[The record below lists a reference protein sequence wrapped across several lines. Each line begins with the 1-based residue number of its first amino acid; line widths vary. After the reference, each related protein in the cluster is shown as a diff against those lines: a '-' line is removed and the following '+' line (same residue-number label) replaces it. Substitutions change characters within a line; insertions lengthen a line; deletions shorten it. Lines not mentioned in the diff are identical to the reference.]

1 MCLKEFQRELNG
13 VRDDML
19 EIHYTYV
26 RKFQRLNKIALLLMT
41 KRGEQY
47 QEEIAND
54 GLGETVQ
61 VRIKLTETPSNTHR
75 TNCPLPIIWRKGQT
89 QSAVTNDQCSSQWI
103 YQSQELLFNDNQCKH
118 LITSIYLWS

>member
-41 KRGEQY
+41 KKGEQY

-61 VRIKLTETPSNTHR
+61 VRVKLTETSSNTHR

-89 QSAVTNDQCSSQWI
+89 QSAVINDQCSSQWI